1 VALAVLPVVS
11 FTILA
16 WWPFLLLAVAAP
28 VYILVA
34 FRPAAALPSLSDAQR
49 ARAAA
54 KRQQPVLEAGG
65 PHGWQ

>member
-1 VALAVLPVVS
+1 MPASWGVEARHLAQG
-11 FTILA
+11 
-16 WWPFLLLAVAAP
+16 AAP

-54 KRQQPVLEAGG
+54 KRQQPVMEAGG
-65 PHGWQ
+65 PDGWQ